1 MVKSWKNFQIEM
13 NSCVEIFK
21 KGTREIKLNLNSGAL
36 WARIVKIDLIYNTME
51 DGQTMADAVYVLD

>member
-36 WARIVKIDLIYNTME
+36 WARIAKIDLIYNLQWKM
-51 DGQTMADAVYVLD
+51 DKPWQMLSMC